1 MDSAYLQQK
10 LGRCLVEG
18 LAATVERRPPDPVE
32 FLALWIYK
40 HRENLE
46 HAEKRAVYEK
56 QLAEALESAREEA
69 LHQRLLRDEE
79 DRVRAAQEPREEAV
93 STPPPTPLKE
103 RPQKLNTPVL
113 EAVLEEEHKVNTA
126 TPKPVA
132 PAQDTVPD
140 TQDEEGKGA
149 ELQTEGG
156 AGLPPTGARPS
167 EEDSA
172 GPAVAE
178 DTAGLERS
186 ADMERSPPIAGTGEV
201 QKPDDLER
209 RPTEKVMYRLV
220 TSKGRS
226 AWQATADRVCL
237 NFEAIRECNRHS
249 WQARPDVLR
258 HARHAAGTAGR
269 LGPMS

>member
-209 RPTEKVMYRLV
+209 RPTEK
-220 TSKGRS
+220 G
-226 AWQATADRVCL
+226 AADDP
-237 NFEAIRECNRHS
+237 AP
-249 WQARPDVLR
+249 RPDGST
-258 HARHAAGTAGR
+258 ASSAAPSPQPGR
-269 LGPMS
+269 PEQEEDEEREGGHP

>member
-113 EAVLEEEHKVNTA
+113 EAVLEEE
-126 TPKPVA
+126 
-132 PAQDTVPD
+132 
-140 TQDEEGKGA
+140 
-149 ELQTEGG
+149 
-156 AGLPPTGARPS
+156 
-167 EEDSA
+167 DSA

-209 RPTEKVMYRLV
+209 RPTEK
-220 TSKGRS
+220 G
-226 AWQATADRVCL
+226 AADDP
-237 NFEAIRECNRHS
+237 AP
-249 WQARPDVLR
+249 RPDGSTASSAAPSPQPGR
-258 HARHAAGTAGR
+258 PEQDENGPDQAAFESDAPRPHDTPSETDTARLTDAPPLSPRKHTEEDEEREGGH
-269 LGPMS
+269 P